1 MSLSPPI
8 GPCTSALSDLD
19 ESPPPSDDEGDQHLT
34 MVKSSPRGPRRP
46 HRPLHLELP
55 KRQPFGITQS
65 VFGRFLLEVQK
76 GVGLSDAEIER
87 RFRAFTAPDSEVMSP
102 YELEAYL
109 LSAYNS
115 DNMPL
120 QGGEPAKADPDM
132 DLPLSQYYISSS
144 HNTYLSSDQ
153 LVGSSRV
160 ENYIYALLRGCRCL
174 EADCWD
180 GKDGEP
186 IVHHGHTFTS
196 KILFDDVVAAIASY
210 AFAVSPYPVIVS
222 LETHCSL
229 PQQARMASILKKHLG
244 PWLVMAPVGADG
256 AFELPSPNEL
266 RYRIIIKNKVL
277 DPPQSRPLSLPAELP
292 PPIARARTAP
302 LPKGKVAPELSDL
315 IVYCKGTPFT
325 GLDDN
330 CAEPVFDRII
340 SVTETTSNQL
350 IRQWRKKFSW
360 YSAVQMTRVYPGLT
374 RVTSTNY
381 NPIGHWAAGCQL
393 VALNF
398 QTYDRNMQ
406 INDAMFRR
414 THMSG
419 YVPKP
424 RHLREA
430 TWAPPAAQRSASHQQ
445 QPDAAVETSEASPSA
460 SAATLGAHPSA
471 ESLTAPASRSTTVHI
486 HVLSAYNIACGHS
499 RRLSVTSTAST
510 LQRNSSINELQM
522 SSRPLSR
529 SQSGVAMFSVIADPD
544 ASYSGH
550 GGNRG
555 AADALAST
563 KSAVPLASEL
573 LLPDLHDACLSM
585 RGADDCGTASRI
597 RVEIEW
603 ITDGP
608 AGPTA
613 GLGAST
619 EELAVL
625 AASFGSPSTSALY
638 SVCTTGFNSPA
649 TYAPGAMSA
658 FPFLA
663 GGASNFA
670 TPMGHPPPPPTPS
683 AATMH
688 GATGGAEHVS
698 GKSKYL
704 TKAGLVSG
712 NEVRWRDETLFRVIS
727 DPEVTFVRFAVFD
740 DDTELGMAY
749 VSAASLMEGY
759 RFIEL
764 GSSEKTRHGRPL
776 RLFVRVQMS
785 QLHCLA
791 SS

>member
-1 MSLSPPI
+1 DLERIVEVCVGDRALWSVSDTDCLPHGTQRLFALVYYQQMTLRSIGLVAETDSDFYAWLDTLHTLLSTREPIVTKEHFQRWRLITICRQWWESDPSGENATATLGFIEAIDIAHLPGGQRAFSTGLTLHDSRQMSTSDATVDDTIAPLSGSSQRSTSNHRRLSGGRSRSSSDASLTPPPPPPQSTAGSRLEHLLAAACQRLVGGQRIARLLAAVFREAAQHSTHVLYRDISMSLSPPI

-34 MVKSSPRGPRRP
+34 MVKSSPRGPHRP

-292 PPIARARTAP
+292 PPIARARTVP

-330 CAEPVFDRII
+330 CAEP
-340 SVTETTSNQL
+340 
-350 IRQWRKKFSW
+350 
-360 YSAVQMTRVYPGLT
+360 
-374 RVTSTNY
+374 
-381 NPIGHWAAGCQL
+381 
-393 VALNF
+393 
-398 QTYDRNMQ
+398 
-406 INDAMFRR
+406 
-414 THMSG
+414 
-419 YVPKP
+419 
-424 RHLREA
+424 
-430 TWAPPAAQRSASHQQ
+430 
-445 QPDAAVETSEASPSA
+445 
-460 SAATLGAHPSA
+460 
-471 ESLTAPASRSTTVHI
+471 
-486 HVLSAYNIACGHS
+486 
-499 RRLSVTSTAST
+499 
-510 LQRNSSINELQM
+510 
-522 SSRPLSR
+522 
-529 SQSGVAMFSVIADPD
+529 
-544 ASYSGH
+544 
-550 GGNRG
+550 
-555 AADALAST
+555 
-563 KSAVPLASEL
+563 
-573 LLPDLHDACLSM
+573 
-585 RGADDCGTASRI
+585 
-597 RVEIEW
+597 
-603 ITDGP
+603 
-608 AGPTA
+608 
-613 GLGAST
+613 
-619 EELAVL
+619 
-625 AASFGSPSTSALY
+625 
-638 SVCTTGFNSPA
+638 
-649 TYAPGAMSA
+649 
-658 FPFLA
+658 
-663 GGASNFA
+663 
-670 TPMGHPPPPPTPS
+670 
-683 AATMH
+683 
-688 GATGGAEHVS
+688 
-698 GKSKYL
+698 
-704 TKAGLVSG
+704 
-712 NEVRWRDETLFRVIS
+712 
-727 DPEVTFVRFAVFD
+727 
-740 DDTELGMAY
+740 
-749 VSAASLMEGY
+749 
-759 RFIEL
+759 
-764 GSSEKTRHGRPL
+764 
-776 RLFVRVQMS
+776 
-785 QLHCLA
+785 
-791 SS
+791 